1 MADYEVPAEDRKLLV
16 LLWPHVRKMGHTKD
30 DRTICVGYFAA
41 NVVLGLVSHLSG
53 FEKAMLT
60 WPLHGQDQK
69 RAVTQCKAHLKSL
82 NLSLPSDA
90 EVSKRLQTILDEIGP
105 TFHTIINMEDR
116 KNKIAQTSG
125 KGKGRVGLPLGVKR
139 TPSKTPL
146 KTTRS
151 QGLVKEL
158 PLKRPR
164 EGASDDTEIGDSV
177 LPTPKRVR
185 VDPSTRSELSVIG
198 ESDIAEDP
206 PSSEAEVESIVQ
218 FPSFGIGRGS
228 SSAPSDL
235 PDEGADEG
243 GSMDGMEMDEPIIPL
258 KRKALA
264 GLRQGV
270 EVLEEEEVEE
280 VEEMDWPVLAAYR
293 RRLTEASSKDRDMT
307 EHSRARWRPVFT
319 DRTFWEVAV

>member
-1 MADYEVPAEDRKLLV
+1 MADYEVPAEDRKLLA
-16 LLWPHVRKMGHTKD
+16 LLWPHVREMGHAKD
-30 DRTICVGYFAA
+30 DRTVCVGYFAA
-41 NVVLGLVSHLSG
+41 NVVLGLVSRLSG
-53 FEKAMLT
+53 FEKAMLPWT
-60 WPLHGQDQK
+60 LHGQDQK

-82 NLSLPSDA
+82 NLPSDT
-90 EVSKRLQTILDEIGP
+90 EVSKRLQIILDRIGP
-105 TFHTIINMEDR
+105 TFHTIIEMEDR
-116 KNKIAQTSG
+116 KNKIAQTPG

-164 EGASDDTEIGDSV
+164 EGASDDNEIGDSV
-177 LPTPKRVR
+177 LPMPKRVR
-185 VDPSTRSELSVIG
+185 VDSSTRSELSVIE
-198 ESDIAEDP
+198 ESDIAEAP
-206 PSSEAEVESIVQ
+206 PSSKAEVESIVQ
-218 FPSFGIGRGS
+218 FPLFGIGRGN

-235 PDEGADEG
+235 SDEGAEEG
-243 GSMDGMEMDEPIIPL
+243 GGMDGMEVDEPIIRV
-258 KRKALA
+258 KRMAL
-264 GLRQGV
+264 GRLRQEV

-280 VEEMDWPVLAAYR
+280 MGWPVLAAYR

-307 EHSRARWRPVFT
+307 EHSRARWRPVFA